1 MEKNTRD
8 TKGYIREC
16 LVKCLEDERN
26 ELLGQTE
33 DKRIL
38 VKKLE
43 EELSPKQKGIGD
55 VFKGLFCYEKKG
67 IEKLTEKQR
76 ESFKKIISKCKGEGE
91 NIIKKCYSEVKEEI
105 CKIKDEIKNTEKRIE
120 NIETKIILKT
130 LSLHEIKK
138 SDVKTNNYY
147 FHFDYNSL
155 YVDFVNQNER
165 LCGEIYRKP
174 RNEKEENYIRYI
186 REIPTLTRDFLK
198 NKEILEDKKYKEFD
212 QFYELAANDHSRV
225 KYMKL
230 VRLGIKE
237 TNEELEKFRIPFEFY
252 KSAVNEPF
260 RESLFEFIKDNLIN
274 NFGEILQDCFKYRS
288 FTLYGSPSKT
298 TREVIKIANLPL
310 EKVKKIQDKYM
321 KIRID
326 DNETLEGKL
335 ENLQAPYNTKK

>member
-1 MEKNTRD
+1 MEKNTKD

-16 LVKCLEDERN
+16 LVKYLEDKRN

-43 EELSPKQKGIGD
+43 EESSPKQKGIGD
-55 VFKGLFCYEKKG
+55 VLNGLFCYKKKG

-130 LSLHEIKK
+130 LSLYGIKK
-138 SDVKTNNYY
+138 SDVKTNNYW
-147 FHFDYNSL
+147 FHFDCNSL
-155 YVDFVNQNER
+155 YVNFVNQNER
-165 LCGEIYRKP
+165 LCGKIYRKP
-174 RNEKEENYIRYI
+174 RNKKEENYIRSIDTACY
-186 REIPTLTRDFLK
+186 F
-198 NKEILEDKKYKEFD
+198 NKHFSEDKEVLNLGYKKFKENSEEEKNLKLVV
-212 QFYELAANDHSRV
+212 QFYED
-225 KYMKL
+225 
-230 VRLGIKE
+230 
-237 TNEELEKFRIPFEFY
+237 
-252 KSAVNEPF
+252 AVNEPF
-260 RESLFEFIKDNLIN
+260 REGLFEFIKDDLIN
-274 NFGEILQDCFKYRS
+274 NFSEILQDTFNYRS

-310 EKVKKIQDKYM
+310 EEVKKIQDEYM
-321 KIRID
+321 DIGID
-326 DNETLEGKL
+326 NNETLEGKL